1 MRIYVNMNREEINI
15 KGIGMLLTAI
25 LLWGIAIAPTK
36 WALESI
42 QPFTLLF
49 LRLFFAG
56 GISAMLSFNGL
67 RKSITNRDVP
77 WKRMSLLSFTGVAG
91 YFMFTSYGISLTSGL
106 HVSIID
112 AVLPLVTIVFSAIL
126 LKEKIQGNYWTGIV
140 LGLIGVLCITVPS
153 SNETQSASLAGDILI
168 LCSTFLFAYYTILLK
183 RPKQEKKL
191 SNEVFTTLTLL
202 IGAIILLPFAAI
214 ETFYYGLPKLHTWKA
229 GFSLV
234 YLIIGATILAYWLWN
249 KALEKVSASVSGLY
263 LNALPLISI
272 IASVILLN
280 ESLTWRILIGGCL
293 VLFGVI
299 WADQNKVRSVMKSV
313 HKGTSNSM

>member
-1 MRIYVNMNREEINI
+1 
-15 KGIGMLLTAI
+15 MLLTAI
-25 LLWGIAIAPTK
+25 ILWGIAIAPTK

-49 LRLFFAG
+49 LRLCFAG
-56 GISAMLSFNGL
+56 GISAMFSFNEL
-67 RKSITNRDVP
+67 RQSITNRIVP
-77 WKRMSLLSFTGVAG
+77 WRRMSLLSFTGVAG

-112 AVLPLVTIVFSAIL
+112 AALPLVTIVFSAIL
-126 LKEKIQGNYWTGIV
+126 LREKIHRNYWIGII
-140 LGLIGVLCITVPS
+140 LGFIGVVCITIPA
-153 SNETQSASLAGDILI
+153 SNDTQSASLVGDILI

-214 ETFYYGLPKLHTWKA
+214 EAFYYGLPQLYTWKI
-229 GFSLV
+229 GFSFM
-234 YLIIGATILAYWLWN
+234 YLAIGATILAYWLWN
-249 KALEKVSASVSGLY
+249 KALEKVSVSVSGLY

-280 ESLTWRILIGGCL
+280 ESLTWKVLIGGCL
-293 VLFGVI
+293 VLFGVV
-299 WADQNKVRSVMKSV
+299 WADKDKLRALMKSV
-313 HKGTSNSM
+313 DRKTKENIKYKTY